1 MRKIKVWYDEAAGDY
16 LEVTIADGKDY
27 FREVAEDI

>member
-1 MRKIKVWYDEAAGDY
+1 MRKIKVWYDEAGDY
-16 LEVTIADGKDY
+16 LEVTIADGNDY